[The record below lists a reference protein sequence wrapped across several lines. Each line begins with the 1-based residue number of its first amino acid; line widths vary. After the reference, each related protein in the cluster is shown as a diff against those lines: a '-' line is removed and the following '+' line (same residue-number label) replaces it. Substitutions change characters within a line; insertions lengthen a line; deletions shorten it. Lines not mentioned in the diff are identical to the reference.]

1 MTYVLSKV
9 SKLER
14 DKVQEVKRVREQE
27 QHRHTAMLTEQRAKW
42 HEEKQKELQALREN
56 LTRQHEQE
64 LARHAKIKDQE
75 NQRLKAALSAMRD
88 GSGEKVRQQHFTPK
102 PNPSMREET
111 STPSLSLFQVR
122 TALTLEAKE
131 EARRFFDQERVKLL
145 QEIAELKSSK
155 KQTDE
160 ALSNMIQADKM
171 KAGDLRVEHQQHQEQ
186 ISKIKWDCERD
197 IRRLVQN
204 TEQPHQV

>member
-1 MTYVLSKV
+1 MFCFFVFFFLVRIVESPLRLTWNMCSIIPTLSLRLSKV

-75 NQRLKAALSAMRD
+75 NQRLKVALSAIRD
-88 GSGEKVRQQHFTPK
+88 GSGEKV
-102 PNPSMREET
+102 
-111 STPSLSLFQVR
+111 
-122 TALTLEAKE
+122 
-131 EARRFFDQERVKLL
+131 KLL
-145 QEIAELKSSK
+145 SGTFVFFS
-155 KQTDE
+155 
-160 ALSNMIQADKM
+160 
-171 KAGDLRVEHQQHQEQ
+171 
-186 ISKIKWDCERD
+186 CENPP
-197 IRRLVQN
+197 L
-204 TEQPHQV
+204 

>member
-1 MTYVLSKV
+1 M

-27 QHRHTAMLTEQRAKW
+27 QHRYTAMLTEQRAKW

-88 GSGEKVRQQHFTPK
+88 GSGEKVRLRNGEDGVVKSVGLADANVQKTETEAFFPK
-102 PNPSMREET
+102 WN
-111 STPSLSLFQVR
+111 
-122 TALTLEAKE
+122 
-131 EARRFFDQERVKLL
+131 
-145 QEIAELKSSK
+145 
-155 KQTDE
+155 
-160 ALSNMIQADKM
+160 
-171 KAGDLRVEHQQHQEQ
+171 
-186 ISKIKWDCERD
+186 
-197 IRRLVQN
+197 
-204 TEQPHQV
+204 

>member
-1 MTYVLSKV
+1 M

-75 NQRLKAALSAMRD
+75 NQRLKAALNAMRD
-88 GSGEKVRQQHFTPK
+88 GSGEKV
-102 PNPSMREET
+102 
-111 STPSLSLFQVR
+111 SLKMSVKRILRFSFHP
-122 TALTLEAKE
+122 TLTCVSEKC
-131 EARRFFDQERVKLL
+131 
-145 QEIAELKSSK
+145 K
-155 KQTDE
+155 K
-160 ALSNMIQADKM
+160 NK
-171 KAGDLRVEHQQHQEQ
+171 
-186 ISKIKWDCERD
+186 
-197 IRRLVQN
+197 
-204 TEQPHQV
+204 

>member
-1 MTYVLSKV
+1 MCGINSHSLASRSPKV

-88 GSGEKVRQQHFTPK
+88 GSGEKVTETFELHYSFCFVVKSPILVPLTFR
-102 PNPSMREET
+102 SMG
-111 STPSLSLFQVR
+111 L
-122 TALTLEAKE
+122 
-131 EARRFFDQERVKLL
+131 
-145 QEIAELKSSK
+145 
-155 KQTDE
+155 
-160 ALSNMIQADKM
+160 
-171 KAGDLRVEHQQHQEQ
+171 
-186 ISKIKWDCERD
+186 
-197 IRRLVQN
+197 
-204 TEQPHQV
+204 PHMM

>member
-1 MTYVLSKV
+1 MLPLQFLLKV

-14 DKVQEVKRVREQE
+14 DKLQEVKRVREQE

-88 GSGEKVRQQHFTPK
+88 GSGEKVRLSSGVRSVGWSFRRSLQ
-102 PNPSMREET
+102 T
-111 STPSLSLFQVR
+111 SCIG
-122 TALTLEAKE
+122 E
-131 EARRFFDQERVKLL
+131 
-145 QEIAELKSSK
+145 
-155 KQTDE
+155 
-160 ALSNMIQADKM
+160 NM
-171 KAGDLRVEHQQHQEQ
+171 
-186 ISKIKWDCERD
+186 
-197 IRRLVQN
+197 
-204 TEQPHQV
+204 

>member
-1 MTYVLSKV
+1 MSLFLSLLKV

-88 GSGEKVRQQHFTPK
+88 GSGEKVRCGRGQ
-102 PNPSMREET
+102 MRL
-111 STPSLSLFQVR
+111 SRRPSLM
-122 TALTLEAKE
+122 
-131 EARRFFDQERVKLL
+131 RFPQD
-145 QEIAELKSSK
+145 SS
-155 KQTDE
+155 
-160 ALSNMIQADKM
+160 
-171 KAGDLRVEHQQHQEQ
+171 Q
-186 ISKIKWDCERD
+186 IIS
-197 IRRLVQN
+197 
-204 TEQPHQV
+204 

>member
-1 MTYVLSKV
+1 M

-42 HEEKQKELQALREN
+42 HEEKQKELQGLREN

-88 GSGEKVRQQHFTPK
+88 GSGEKVSSSEGGEEGWRRTTRPHFIYV
-102 PNPSMREET
+102 
-111 STPSLSLFQVR
+111 LFLAYRCAQR
-122 TALTLEAKE
+122 
-131 EARRFFDQERVKLL
+131 
-145 QEIAELKSSK
+145 
-155 KQTDE
+155 
-160 ALSNMIQADKM
+160 
-171 KAGDLRVEHQQHQEQ
+171 
-186 ISKIKWDCERD
+186 
-197 IRRLVQN
+197 
-204 TEQPHQV
+204 

>member
-1 MTYVLSKV
+1 MCKGHVPRLEELLFERFMNSCPTTTHLFWNWKSGCISKVLGFWPDPRLTIEAHRENAWHEFTLYLKV

-88 GSGEKVRQQHFTPK
+88 GSGEKVT
-102 PNPSMREET
+102 ET
-111 STPSLSLFQVR
+111 LWAALSFYFVVKIPVIVP
-122 TALTLEAKE
+122 LTLKS
-131 EARRFFDQERVKLL
+131 RDHFRWYSLHLF
-145 QEIAELKSSK
+145 ELNLNWIYGP
-155 KQTDE
+155 T
-160 ALSNMIQADKM
+160 
-171 KAGDLRVEHQQHQEQ
+171 
-186 ISKIKWDCERD
+186 C
-197 IRRLVQN
+197 
-204 TEQPHQV
+204 TP

>member
-1 MTYVLSKV
+1 MLKCSEPSLTAWEIFILGIYEKWPNPSFRAPLKV

-75 NQRLKAALSAMRD
+75 NQRLKAALNAMRD
-88 GSGEKVRQQHFTPK
+88 GSGEKV
-102 PNPSMREET
+102 
-111 STPSLSLFQVR
+111 SLKMSVKQILRFSFHP
-122 TALTLEAKE
+122 TLTCVSEKC
-131 EARRFFDQERVKLL
+131 
-145 QEIAELKSSK
+145 K
-155 KQTDE
+155 K
-160 ALSNMIQADKM
+160 
-171 KAGDLRVEHQQHQEQ
+171 
-186 ISKIKWDCERD
+186 
-197 IRRLVQN
+197 
-204 TEQPHQV
+204 

>member
-1 MTYVLSKV
+1 MLSLSSCLLSKV

-14 DKVQEVKRVREQE
+14 DKQQEVKRVREQE

-88 GSGEKVRQQHFTPK
+88 GSGEKVR
-102 PNPSMREET
+102 
-111 STPSLSLFQVR
+111 
-122 TALTLEAKE
+122 
-131 EARRFFDQERVKLL
+131 L
-145 QEIAELKSSK
+145 Q
-155 KQTDE
+155 
-160 ALSNMIQADKM
+160 
-171 KAGDLRVEHQQHQEQ
+171 
-186 ISKIKWDCERD
+186 
-197 IRRLVQN
+197 
-204 TEQPHQV
+204 

>member
-1 MTYVLSKV
+1 MEYGLIFCQDRRFTFKAHADYVQALLLHLSKV

-88 GSGEKVRQQHFTPK
+88 GSGEKVTKTFK
-102 PNPSMREET
+102 WYFWFCFSWENP
-111 STPSLSLFQVR
+111 PLLYH
-122 TALTLEAKE
+122 
-131 EARRFFDQERVKLL
+131 KL
-145 QEIAELKSSK
+145 I
-155 KQTDE
+155 
-160 ALSNMIQADKM
+160 NPVI
-171 KAGDLRVEHQQHQEQ
+171 
-186 ISKIKWDCERD
+186 ISHDVDYICLVASRD
-197 IRRLVQN
+197 SQY
-204 TEQPHQV
+204 E

>member
-1 MTYVLSKV
+1 M

-75 NQRLKAALSAMRD
+75 NQRLKAALNAMRD
-88 GSGEKVRQQHFTPK
+88 GSGEKV
-102 PNPSMREET
+102 
-111 STPSLSLFQVR
+111 SLKMFVKQILRFSFHP
-122 TALTLEAKE
+122 TLACVSEKC
-131 EARRFFDQERVKLL
+131 KN
-145 QEIAELKSSK
+145 K
-155 KQTDE
+155 
-160 ALSNMIQADKM
+160 
-171 KAGDLRVEHQQHQEQ
+171 
-186 ISKIKWDCERD
+186 
-197 IRRLVQN
+197 
-204 TEQPHQV
+204 

>member
-1 MTYVLSKV
+1 MCGINSHSLASRSPKV

-88 GSGEKVRQQHFTPK
+88 GSGEKV
-102 PNPSMREET
+102 SET
-111 STPSLSLFQVR
+111 FEGPYSFCFV
-122 TALTLEAKE
+122 
-131 EARRFFDQERVKLL
+131 VK
-145 QEIAELKSSK
+145 IP
-155 KQTDE
+155 
-160 ALSNMIQADKM
+160 I
-171 KAGDLRVEHQQHQEQ
+171 
-186 ISKIKWDCERD
+186 
-197 IRRLVQN
+197 LVN
-204 TEQPHQV
+204 S